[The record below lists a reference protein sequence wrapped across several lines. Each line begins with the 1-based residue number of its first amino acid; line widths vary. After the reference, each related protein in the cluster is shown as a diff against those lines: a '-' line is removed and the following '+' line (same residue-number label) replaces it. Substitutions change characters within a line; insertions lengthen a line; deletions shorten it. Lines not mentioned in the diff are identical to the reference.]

1 MIEKKTWKEFKDT
14 GLLWLVNT
22 ILHMFG
28 WAIAVEVER
37 NNFNEEK
44 TVDAYPVRTKF
55 RGFGEE
61 INTKGY
67 MKVTKYLKEN
77 IDDLIK
83 EVKND
88 EN

>member
-1 MIEKKTWKEFKDT
+1 MCIRDS
-14 GLLWLVNT
+14 
-22 ILHMFG
+22 
-28 WAIAVEVER
+28 
-37 NNFNEEK
+37 
-44 TVDAYPVRTKF
+44 AYPVRTKF